1 MEGFDLMLQRQIPF
15 QACYLKWNQ
24 SRHKWIHLVLMNLS
38 EWMMRRK
45 CSVTQQKTKMKLY
58 GLACRRMQSL
68 LTSVVIIYH
77 NHSFG
82 QSKGTLYLQHGFAPS
97 LSDLV
102 NQLINAYNFLGFVCN
117 ICFIQTGA
125 KIRTL
130 SLSIFFFAKHN

>member
-1 MEGFDLMLQRQIPF
+1 MT
-15 QACYLKWNQ
+15 
-24 SRHKWIHLVLMNLS
+24 
-38 EWMMRRK
+38 RRK

-102 NQLINAYNFLGFVCN
+102 NQLINAYIFYYSESANNFLGFVCN

-130 SLSIFFFAKHN
+130 SLSIFFFLQNIINSVLVILNETLN